1 VRCRTLR
8 ARARLGAQEWARRDV
23 LSRMASADAER
34 SQRLAA
40 VRDAAAAAA
49 KAEEDAVVQGEGH
62 GEISHR

>member
-1 VRCRTLR
+1 
-8 ARARLGAQEWARRDV
+8 
-23 LSRMASADAER
+23 MASADAER